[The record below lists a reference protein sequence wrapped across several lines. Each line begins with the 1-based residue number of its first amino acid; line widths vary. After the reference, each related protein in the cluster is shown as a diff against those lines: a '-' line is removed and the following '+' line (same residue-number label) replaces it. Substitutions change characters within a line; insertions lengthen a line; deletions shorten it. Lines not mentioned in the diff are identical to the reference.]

1 MPKLKKLAKENKLL
15 TKEIKKLK
23 EHFATDKNLRTMKM
37 EAIECFDDCK
47 KILVLLEGLVQQKM
61 LTEIVG
67 QGGKAKIEV
76 NSPPIPMSNE
86 LSLMTMHDF
95 EDNFIKEI
103 TEQVK

>member
-1 MPKLKKLAKENKLL
+1 
-15 TKEIKKLK
+15 
-23 EHFATDKNLRTMKM
+23 
-37 EAIECFDDCK
+37 
-47 KILVLLEGLVQQKM
+47 M

-67 QGGKAKIEV
+67 QGGKAKIEI

>member
-47 KILVLLEGLVQQKM
+47 KILVLLEGLVQ
-61 LTEIVG
+61 
-67 QGGKAKIEV
+67 
-76 NSPPIPMSNE
+76 
-86 LSLMTMHDF
+86 
-95 EDNFIKEI
+95 
-103 TEQVK
+103 